1 MSAAQADLERAFAY
15 DPNYSATWD
24 YLGLVAFS
32 AHNWKD
38 AIADG
43 ERAAALAGRA
53 PASYVETARVQLEG
67 TQRTLNR

>member
-1 MSAAQADLERAFAY
+1 MSAAQADLERALAY

-43 ERAAALAGRA
+43 ERAATLAGRA